1 MRIHHTLCTLL
12 ALSGAALTA
21 QELVFEPPAT
31 VLPNAGGV
39 ILTSVT
45 GDLDEDGLVD
55 VLVLT
60 SSPVGTLTALLGKP
74 AGGFSPGPTSDAGVS
89 SQAKLLADFDGDG
102 HLDLASAGTTQP
114 PTSFQ
119 VALGAGDG
127 SFGLAPP
134 QPTGLPSGAP
144 YRLTAGDVDADGQL
158 DLVTASPYAQVLL
171 GAGDGT
177 FSVSQTLQG
186 PSGGGGVVDP
196 VSLTLA
202 DLQNDG
208 AMDLVVGMEDGD
220 QRIHL
225 GSGGQLAA
233 TPTVVGMGNPFG
245 DVGGAHRVADV
256 DGDGFADLLVQQDS
270 AHALRFRSG
279 DGDGTFGPL
288 VSSPWPAEFAFILH
302 PMAWGDLD
310 GDGHGDV
317 AFSTNS
323 LSKPEVVMMR
333 GAGDGTFASPLVLS
347 TPNTV
352 GRLEAMD
359 VNRDGRLDLIGPMGN
374 LFGGGEIAAILN
386 ATYGPGEPFV
396 DLGGAKAGTT
406 GLPVLIGEGE
416 LVDGSPFAL
425 RQLNGLPG
433 ALPFL
438 VVGLSE
444 LAAPFKG
451 GTLWPANDLITNQPV
466 FDADG
471 TSTLAGTWVDPVGG
485 YDVWLQGWFADAG
498 AQFGFAA
505 TTGVRASV
513 P

>member
-31 VLPNAGGV
+31 VLPNAGGI

-45 GDLDEDGLVD
+45 GDLDEDGFLD

-74 AGGFSPGPTSDAGVS
+74 AGGFSLGPISDAGVS
-89 SQAKLLADFDGDG
+89 SQALLLADFDGDG
-102 HLDLASAGTTQP
+102 HLDLASAGTTLS

-127 SFGLAPP
+127 SFSLAPP
-134 QPTGLPSGAP
+134 QPTGQPSGAP
-144 YRLTAGDVDADGQL
+144 YVVAAGDVDGDGQL
-158 DLVTASPYAQVLL
+158 DLVTSSPYAQVLQ

-177 FSVSQTLQG
+177 FAVTQTLMG
-186 PSGGGGVVDP
+186 PSGPFDDQA
-196 VSLTLA
+196 SMTLV
-202 DLQNDG
+202 DLQLDG
-208 AMDLVVGMEDGD
+208 ALDLVVGMEDGD

-225 GSGGQLAA
+225 GADGELAQ
-233 TPTVVGMGNPFG
+233 TPTVVPMGNEWG
-245 DVGGAHRVADV
+245 DVGGVHRVADV
-256 DGDGFADLLVQQDS
+256 DGDGFADLLVLQDN
-270 AHALRFRSG
+270 AQALRFRAG

-288 VSSPWPAEFAFILH
+288 VSSPWKSESSFTIH
-302 PMAWGDLD
+302 RMAWGDLD
-310 GDGHGDV
+310 GDGHDDV
-317 AFSTNS
+317 AFSPGQLPAT
-323 LSKPEVVMMR
+323 EVLIMK
-333 GAGDGTFASPLVLS
+333 GAGDGTFGSPLVLS
-347 TPNTV
+347 TPSHLGN
-352 GRLEAMD
+352 LDAID
-359 VNRDGRLDLIGPMGN
+359 VDRDGRLDLLGPMGN
-374 LFGGGEIAAILN
+374 LFGGGEIVTLLN
-386 ATYGPGEPFV
+386 ATYGPDEPFV
-396 DLGGAKAGTT
+396 DLGGAKAGTN
-406 GLPVLIGEGE
+406 GLPVLVAEGE
-416 LVDGSPFAL
+416 LVDGTPFAL

-451 GTLWPANDLITNQPV
+451 GTLWPAGDLITNQPV